1 MFRIFFIVDFI
12 TSFRY
17 TAYIKTKILISM
29 VNLRKLRMRL
39 FESKSLK
46 EKMAVKVDFYS
57 RLLNDL
63 QTDLNLT
70 DSEFHNLCEV
80 FADKCS
86 LNIFQGGKIDNLE
99 LYATLIKSSYPSKV
113 IEESKNLSISITRVK
128 KQSVFPFNIPELF
141 INEAEF
147 RVEILRLKP
156 KMVLTNEVLTVFY
169 DYWPPC
175 EKQQYFDDEDLE
187 MYWLWIYSLKLMEE
201 LDIAPSFFI

>member
-147 RVEILRLKP
+147 KVEILRLKP

>member
-1 MFRIFFIVDFI
+1 MLIILFIQ
-12 TSFRY
+12 
-17 TAYIKTKILISM
+17 KTKILLGM
-29 VNLRKLRMRL
+29 VNLRKFRMRL
-39 FESKSLK
+39 FEGKSLK
-46 EKMAVKVDFYS
+46 EKMAVKIDFYS

-63 QTDLNLT
+63 QADLNLT
-70 DSEFHNLCEV
+70 DSEFHSLCEV
-80 FADKCS
+80 LADKCS

-99 LYATLIKSSYPSKV
+99 LYATLLKCSYPSKV
-113 IEESKNLSISITRVK
+113 IEKSKNLSINITRVK
-128 KQSVFPFNIPELF
+128 NQSIFPLNIPELF
-141 INEAEF
+141 INQAEF
-147 RVEILRLKP
+147 KVEILRLKP

>member
-1 MFRIFFIVDFI
+1 VFRIFFIVDFI

>member
-1 MFRIFFIVDFI
+1 MFRLFFIVDFI

-113 IEESKNLSISITRVK
+113 IEKSKNLSISITRVK
-128 KQSVFPFNIPELF
+128 NQSIFPLNIPELF
-141 INEAEF
+141 INQAEF
-147 RVEILRLKP
+147 KVEILRLKP